1 MNINILNLS
10 RKITVEELSE
20 LFKAYG
26 MVESCDIVVD
36 KQSGKSKG
44 FGFVKMLNHD
54 EANDAIKSLHGK
66 KIDGNKIRVKISN
79 KTK

>member
-10 RKITVEELSE
+10 RKITAEELSK

-26 MVESCDIVVD
+26 SVESCDIVVD

-54 EANDAIKSLHGK
+54 EASDAIKSLHGK
-66 KIDGNKIRVKISN
+66 KIDGNKIKVKISN